1 MHVSH
6 VCSEKS
12 SLEATRGLDTKSVAF
27 VCIID
32 FTRSISMTNKPFQSS
47 NRRQLI
53 AVAFVLA
60 SSSALASE
68 PDQADANIRLT
79 IVPEYYAVGS
89 AHFNDL
95 DAVQAWLHA
104 NGSRVEAIDRCASTG
119 EAQLLAAIG
128 MLVPPPG
135 EVLELR
141 TLPSTAPDCVR
152 DREGTEDGGII
163 GFPGAEDYAATDEF
177 GRSVIP

>member
-1 MHVSH
+1 MP
-6 VCSEKS
+6 
-12 SLEATRGLDTKSVAF
+12 
-27 VCIID
+27 
-32 FTRSISMTNKPFQSS
+32 NKPSQPS
-47 NRRQLI
+47 NRRHLV

-60 SSSALASE
+60 SSNALASE

-89 AHFNDL
+89 ARFNDL
-95 DAVQAWLHA
+95 DAVHAWLHA
-104 NGSRVEAIDRCASTG
+104 NGSRVGAIDRCASTG

-135 EVLELR
+135 EALELR
-141 TLPSTAPDCVR
+141 TLPPTAPDCVH
-152 DREGTEDGGII
+152 DREGSEDDGII
-163 GFPGAEDYAATDEF
+163 GFPSPEDYAATDEF